1 MSEPALGHL
10 HLVMAKKRKEKS
22 NPNNSSNPDSS
33 SVFKTL
39 FGETIEENA
48 TSLSLFSEN
57 NPFRRKP
64 QENKTQKPQHELG
77 LGSGE
82 KDAENEGTLRNLNSS
97 ELMEKKKRKKDKK
110 ESEDFDLELSGESKK
125 LKRDESKGTK
135 KDDISKLEENGTTG
149 GLDVE
154 KERSLDLNGKDGGSG
169 IENVNK
175 KKKRKRDEMEV
186 ELEYEARLY
195 GEADEKEKEKE
206 KENNVVGEK
215 RKKMDNPE
223 DMMVSKEGFDDE
235 NKLLRTVFVGNLPLK
250 IKKKALLKEFAKFGE
265 VESVRIRSV
274 PIIDVGI
281 FLLVHVSSLVGGNH
295 IRVDRACPPCK
306 KLKGDSSALYDNKR
320 TVFVGNLPFDVK
332 DEEIYQLFT
341 GIKNLEAS
349 VEAVRVVRDPG
360 TSLGKGIAYVLF
372 KTRVAAV
379 SEWLKSK
386 LGSGGRRYCRRWKYI
401 LGWAMVYIWVGYKL
415 QLGDRLDLRCT
426 WARHVY
432 CNGLVAV
439 GMHMWV
445 KDATNSIVKKHKL
458 KLRDRELRLSHAK
471 SNSTTSKRENF
482 SLPERYNSPAKKFAV
497 DSRNPGGDNKVKAK
511 GNMSYQGMQ
520 ATKSGIQKKVP
531 ARVRAP
537 ARSKSGSSTEKPVKG
552 KRPAVAARKLKA
564 QRAANTSKQVGT
576 KRKLDNRTPDSA
588 GQKKKARKFR

>member
-206 KENNVVGEK
+206 NNVVGEK

-274 PIIDVGI
+274 PIIDSKVPRKGAVI
-281 FLLVHVSSLVGGNH
+281 KKQINENADSVHAYIVFKTEDCAQASLAHNMAVVGGNH

-372 KTRVAAV
+372 KTR
-379 SEWLKSK
+379 
-386 LGSGGRRYCRRWKYI
+386 
-401 LGWAMVYIWVGYKL
+401 L

>member
-1 MSEPALGHL
+1 
-10 HLVMAKKRKEKS
+10 MAKKRKEKS

-57 NPFRRKP
+57 NPFLRKP

-135 KDDISKLEENGTTG
+135 KDDISKLEENWTTG

-154 KERSLDLNGKDGGSG
+154 KKRSLDLNGKDGGSG

-195 GEADEKEKEKE
+195 GEADEKE

-274 PIIDVGI
+274 PIIDSKVPRKGAVI
-281 FLLVHVSSLVGGNH
+281 KKQINENADSVHAYIVFKTEDCAQASLAHNMAVVGGNH

-372 KTRVAAV
+372 KTR
-379 SEWLKSK
+379 
-386 LGSGGRRYCRRWKYI
+386 
-401 LGWAMVYIWVGYKL
+401 
-415 QLGDRLDLRCT
+415 
-426 WARHVY
+426 
-432 CNGLVAV
+432 
-439 GMHMWV
+439 
-445 KDATNSIVKKHKL
+445 DATNSIVKKHKL

-471 SNSTTSKRENF
+471 SNSTTSKRKNF
-482 SLPERYNSPAKKFAV
+482 SMPETYNSPAKKFAV

-520 ATKSGIQKKVP
+520 ATKSSRRRSLRESGHQQGQNLDHQ
-531 ARVRAP
+531 RRSQLRA
-537 ARSKSGSSTEKPVKG
+537 KD
-552 KRPAVAARKLKA
+552 
-564 QRAANTSKQVGT
+564 QQ
-576 KRKLDNRTPDSA
+576 
-588 GQKKKARKFR
+588 

>member
-48 TSLSLFSEN
+48 TSLSLFSKN

-195 GEADEKEKEKE
+195 GEADEKEKE
-206 KENNVVGEK
+206 NNVVGEK

-274 PIIDVGI
+274 PIIDSKVPRKGAVI
-281 FLLVHVSSLVGGNH
+281 KKQINENADSVHAYIVFKTEDCAQASLAHNMAVVGGNH

-372 KTRVAAV
+372 KTR
-379 SEWLKSK
+379 
-386 LGSGGRRYCRRWKYI
+386 
-401 LGWAMVYIWVGYKL
+401 
-415 QLGDRLDLRCT
+415 
-426 WARHVY
+426 
-432 CNGLVAV
+432 
-439 GMHMWV
+439 
-445 KDATNSIVKKHKL
+445 DATNSIVKKHKL

-564 QRAANTSKQVGT
+564 QRVANTSKQVGT

>member
-154 KERSLDLNGKDGGSG
+154 KKRSLDLNGKDGGSG

-195 GEADEKEKEKE
+195 GEADEKEKEKEKE

-274 PIIDVGI
+274 PIIDSKVPRKGAVIKKQINENADSVHAYIVFKTEDCAQASLAHNMAVVG
-281 FLLVHVSSLVGGNH
+281 HAH
-295 IRVDRACPPCK
+295 HAR

-372 KTRVAAV
+372 KTR
-379 SEWLKSK
+379 
-386 LGSGGRRYCRRWKYI
+386 
-401 LGWAMVYIWVGYKL
+401 
-415 QLGDRLDLRCT
+415 
-426 WARHVY
+426 
-432 CNGLVAV
+432 
-439 GMHMWV
+439 
-445 KDATNSIVKKHKL
+445 DATNSIVKKHKL

-471 SNSTTSKRENF
+471 LNSTTSKRENF
-482 SLPERYNSPAKKFAV
+482 SLPETYNSPAKKFAV

-537 ARSKSGSSTEKPVKG
+537 ARSKSVSSTEKPVKG